1 MALSNPAS
9 ISSFPSIVLDAS
21 ITDTLN
27 AECGKPIQFGPDSYK
42 PGTKSHKAQPG
53 PSVWNGETIT
63 IPETGVYICIFS
75 GSCETDGEMKGAQ
88 IHLNLRQVSESVI
101 AIGSTSIG
109 EENCE
114 NLSIVAYQ
122 DSKRAMRFGCQ
133 QHAKTDKMSASNP
146 LNGCFITHCLCDA
159 HQNDSVHKLPL
170 KLFTPQTLDL
180 HAL

>member
-1 MALSNPAS
+1 
-9 ISSFPSIVLDAS
+9 
-21 ITDTLN
+21 
-27 AECGKPIQFGPDSYK
+27 
-42 PGTKSHKAQPG
+42 
-53 PSVWNGETIT
+53 
-63 IPETGVYICIFS
+63 
-75 GSCETDGEMKGAQ
+75 MKGAQ

-101 AIGSTSIG
+101 VIGSTSIG

>member
-1 MALSNPAS
+1 
-9 ISSFPSIVLDAS
+9 
-21 ITDTLN
+21 
-27 AECGKPIQFGPDSYK
+27 
-42 PGTKSHKAQPG
+42 
-53 PSVWNGETIT
+53 
-63 IPETGVYICIFS
+63 
-75 GSCETDGEMKGAQ
+75 MKGAQ

-146 LNGCFITHCLCDA
+146 LNGCFITLFLCDA
-159 HQNDSVHKLPL
+159 QQNDSVRKLPL
-170 KLFTPQTLDL
+170 KLFTHQTLDL